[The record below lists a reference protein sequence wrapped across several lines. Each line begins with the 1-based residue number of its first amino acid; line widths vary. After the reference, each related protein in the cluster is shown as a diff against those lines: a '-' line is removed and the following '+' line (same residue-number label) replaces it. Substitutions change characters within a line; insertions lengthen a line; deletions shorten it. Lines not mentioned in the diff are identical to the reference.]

1 MNPKLILKT
10 IFVIAILSLLV
21 IMGMNNRQNVDLTLP
36 PLLRKSQTFPAAL
49 MYFGFFAIGLL
60 TGTVLTAGGKRGGK
74 SKAD

>member
-60 TGTVLTAGGKRGGK
+60 TGTVLSAGGKRGGK